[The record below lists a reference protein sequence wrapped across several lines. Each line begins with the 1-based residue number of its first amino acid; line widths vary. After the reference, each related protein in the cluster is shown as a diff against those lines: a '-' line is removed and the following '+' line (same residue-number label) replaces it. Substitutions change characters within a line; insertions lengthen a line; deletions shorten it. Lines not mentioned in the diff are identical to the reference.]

1 MADFTSDE
9 FLIAVEEVDCP
20 ETGGSIAYEEV
31 LSLAGP
37 MGEASQVGLFA
48 NITRGGEMEEVG
60 SPSNPISVDGSDTY
74 SDVNFDL
81 SDHPTP
87 GSGGGDGGPIGEGVG
102 QLTYTVTMPSGAM
115 GAVFVG
121 ATQVPLGLPVGG
133 HCSIGFSGGVLTGTL
148 VPWTGEPLP
157 CPTSTSE
164 TPVEMPEGTYVV
176 EARLYEGEGEEAAYC
191 AAETIAFTGD
201 ASVEFTLGACE

>member
-1 MADFTSDE
+1 MQTEVEADPVQATFSGEIDAGEPELPGDAFCEIVLWDWEGVHPGSGMADFTSDE

-87 GSGGGDGGPIGEGVG
+87 GSGGGDGGPIGEEWA
-102 QLTYTVTMPSGAM
+102 S
-115 GAVFVG
+115 
-121 ATQVPLGLPVGG
+121 LP
-133 HCSIGFSGGVLTGTL
+133 TL
-148 VPWTGEPLP
+148 LR
-157 CPTSTSE
+157 CP
-164 TPVEMPEGTYVV
+164 
-176 EARLYEGEGEEAAYC
+176 
-191 AAETIAFTGD
+191 AER
-201 ASVEFTLGACE
+201 